1 MRHDNIRD
9 TVAYFFRKAK
19 CKDVRDEP
27 PLLSVNALNFKK
39 LTHKMKPH
47 QTFQQWVRSPPLKK
61 TRGCQGNTPNCNCD
75 TNVFKALSQIHKE
88 HKKVKKDAHE

>member
-47 QTFQQWVRSPPLKK
+47 
-61 TRGCQGNTPNCNCD
+61 
-75 TNVFKALSQIHKE
+75 
-88 HKKVKKDAHE
+88 